1 MTIITGSK
9 RSDEVDI
16 NSASFLIYCYNNLT
30 QRHFLLWS
38 GYLIVTGLTAGL
50 VAFLLTEAIHLIQ
63 TLSFGFSQGSFSTM
77 IASVPPERRVLSLLM
92 AGLLAG
98 LGWHLLAKKGTAIQS
113 IQKTLDDDTQFSP
126 WTQFWHGWLQL
137 STVSM
142 GAPVGREGA
151 SREVAVAVTSFWSQ
165 RCNLSKSEQKLLLAC
180 ASGAAL
186 GAVYNAPLATILF
199 ILEAILNRWSL
210 KNIYAACLTS
220 YVAVETVAL
229 LQGRHEIQYLMPQ
242 QHWTLGTLIWS
253 VLAGLILS
261 LFAHAY
267 KHLLEHLPK
276 ADAKSLWFIPKV
288 LIAFSLIAGLSI
300 FFPEILGNGKAGL
313 LFFLHEEPHLSY
325 ISCLL
330 VAKAVAIYL
339 VFASG
344 AKGGKI
350 APSMMLGS
358 ASSLLLASFSQHF
371 FSLPLSP
378 TLAIIIGASLFLG
391 IINKMPLTAPLFL
404 LEITGQSLTIIVP
417 LAVASLGAY
426 ITYHSYHVIK
436 KRLAQ
441 AQTTKSVNDPHF

>member
-1 MTIITGSK
+1 MDS
-9 RSDEVDI
+9 
-16 NSASFLIYCYNNLT
+16 NSAHETDNLSVSFLNFCYNSLMK
-30 QRHFLLWS
+30 RHFLLLTF
-38 GYLIVTGLTAGL
+38 YLFLTGLTAGL
-50 VAFLLTEAIHLIQ
+50 VAFILTKAIHLIQ
-63 TLSFGFSQGSFSTM
+63 SLSFGFSQGSFSTM
-77 IASVPPERRVLSLLM
+77 IASVPPQRRALSLLF

-98 LGWHLLAKKGTAIQS
+98 LGWHLLAKKGKDIQS
-113 IQKTLDDDTQFSP
+113 IQQIIQDDISFSP

-137 STVSM
+137 TTVSM

-151 SREVAVAVTSFWSQ
+151 SREVAVTLTSLWSQ
-165 RCNLSKSEQKLLLAC
+165 RCNLSKADQKLLLAC

-242 QHWTLGTLIWS
+242 QHWTLGTLIGS

-267 KHLLEHLPK
+267 KHLLKHLPK
-276 ADAKSLWFIPKV
+276 ADAKSQWFIPKV

-325 ISCLL
+325 ISWLL
-330 VAKAVAIYL
+330 VAKAVAISL

-344 AKGGKI
+344 AKGGK
-350 APSMMLGS
+350 
-358 ASSLLLASFSQHF
+358 LLL
-371 FSLPLSP
+371 L
-378 TLAIIIGASLFLG
+378 
-391 IINKMPLTAPLFL
+391 
-404 LEITGQSLTIIVP
+404 
-417 LAVASLGAY
+417 
-426 ITYHSYHVIK
+426 
-436 KRLAQ
+436 
-441 AQTTKSVNDPHF
+441 

>member
-1 MTIITGSK
+1 MTIIIMDS
-9 RSDEVDI
+9 
-16 NSASFLIYCYNNLT
+16 NSAHETDNLSVSFLNFCYNSLMK
-30 QRHFLLWS
+30 RHFLLLTF
-38 GYLIVTGLTAGL
+38 YLFLTGLTAGL
-50 VAFLLTEAIHLIQ
+50 VAFILTKAIHLIQ
-63 TLSFGFSQGSFSTM
+63 SLSFGFSQGSFSTM
-77 IASVPPERRVLSLLM
+77 IASVPPQRRALSLLF

-98 LGWHLLAKKGTAIQS
+98 LGWHLLAKKGKDIQS
-113 IQKTLDDDTQFSP
+113 IQQIIQDDISFSP

-137 STVSM
+137 TTVSM

-151 SREVAVAVTSFWSQ
+151 SREVAVALTSLWSQ
-165 RCNLSKSEQKLLLAC
+165 RYNLSKADQKLLLAC

-210 KNIYAACLTS
+210 KNIYAAYLTS

-276 ADAKSLWFIPKV
+276 ADAKSQWFIPKV

-325 ISCLL
+325 ISWLL
-330 VAKAVAIYL
+330 VAKAVAISL

-350 APSMMLGS
+350 APSMMLGG
-358 ASSLLLASFSQHF
+358 ASGLLLAILSQY
-371 FSLPLSP
+371 LIPLSLSN
-378 TLAIIIGASLFLG
+378 TLAIMVGATIFLG
-391 IINKMPLTAPLFL
+391 VINKIPLAAPVFL
-404 LEITGQSLTIIVP
+404 VEITGQSLLMIIP
-417 LAVASLGAY
+417 LALANLIFY
-426 ITYHSYHVIK
+426 FSYQFYRFILK
-436 KRLAQ
+436 
-441 AQTTKSVNDPHF
+441 